1 MREGGGA
8 APVGV
13 SQIVSRV
20 PALPIKFVRQHVDL
34 LVHLRDL
41 PLQRRF
47 LVVGLGFGQ
56 FLWRPSTIIK
66 PNQIGTL
73 SETVEVAK
81 IAKDAGWQ
89 TIFSHRS
96 GETNDDLIADL
107 AVGCGADYVKFGAP
121 SRGERV
127 VKYNRLLKI
136 ESELGI

>member
-1 MREGGGA
+1 MTKELQA
-8 APVGV
+8 STIIVGDDFLTTNKE
-13 SQIVSRV
+13 RV
-20 PALPIKFVRQHVDL
+20 LKAVEQHACT
-34 LVHLRDL
+34 
-41 PLQRRF
+41 
-47 LVVGLGFGQ
+47 GI
-56 FLWRPSTIIK
+56 IIK

-96 GETNDDLIADL
+96 GETIDDLIADL

-127 VKYNRLLKI
+127 VKYNRLSKI
-136 ESELGI
+136 AGELGI